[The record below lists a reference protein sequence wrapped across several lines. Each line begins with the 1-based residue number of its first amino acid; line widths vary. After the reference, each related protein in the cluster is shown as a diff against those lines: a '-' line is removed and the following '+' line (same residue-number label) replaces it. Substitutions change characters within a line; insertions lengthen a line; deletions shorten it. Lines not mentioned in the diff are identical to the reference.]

1 MSTTDDCDECQHQK
15 RTGHPLTVAK
25 VLPRANPALR
35 NGDRVT
41 IRTGLDAGKRA
52 QIVGRDGARIKV
64 RLESGTVLSVRSQ
77 ELDLPRRNPDG
88 SDNKTLGTM
97 LLILGTLSIVFG
109 IILPAVM
116 QRPANNN

>member
-1 MSTTDDCDECQHQK
+1 MSTTPDCDECEYQR
-15 RTGHPLTVAK
+15 RTGKPMTVAQTAPRENP
-25 VLPRANPALR
+25 VLRT
-35 NGDRVT
+35 GDNVT

-52 QIVGRDGARIKV
+52 TIVGRDGQRVRV

-77 ELDLPRRNPDG
+77 ELDIPRRNPSG
-88 SDNKTLGTM
+88 SDNTTVGTM

-116 QRPANNN
+116 PRPSRTN